1 MEKLLTLKEG
11 KQILKVSTSK
21 INQLVHSKGFPSLKI
36 GRQWR
41 IEPSRLREWLEQQM
55 QEKDDNCLV

>member
-1 MEKLLTLKEG
+1 MEKLLTLKEAQ
-11 KQILKVSTSK
+11 QILEVSTSM
-21 INQLVHSKGFPSLKI
+21 INQLVHAKGFPSLKI